1 MVETW
6 LWLLAQYVAPKL
18 PKVKV
23 AHTSHVKAV
32 AHGETVAQQLP
43 EKNAKTRQNKQLQ
56 HTPLPTPCQMNYNTR
71 LRSRQMD
78 RDQAHVL
85 HKLDYPEDFARAK
98 NGAGTEGLIQDRD

>member
-32 AHGETVAQQLP
+32 AQGVTVAQQLP

-56 HTPLPTPCQMNYNTR
+56 KTSLQTPCQMKKNNS

-78 RDQAHVL
+78 RKQDQVL
-85 HKLDYPEDFARAK
+85 HKLDYPEDITRAK
-98 NGAGTEGLIQDRD
+98 NGAGTEGLI